1 VTVHDLRASLSTG
14 KTKVCSLSSRAD
26 NMIFAQYEIDKIYN
40 ADTDKIT
47 YWFGQGEYAKDERQH
62 FQIYAQFKNQ
72 IDKEIKRHLMTI
84 ARMCAFCSQHVVY
97 TLVSTHTGEK

>member
-1 VTVHDLRASLSTG
+1 
-14 KTKVCSLSSRAD
+14 
-26 NMIFAQYEIDKIYN
+26 MIFAQYEIDKIYN

-84 ARMCAFCSQHVVY
+84 ARMCILFTARCLYISKH
-97 TLVSTHTGEK
+97 THWREVTSMRLNHRYEETPCR